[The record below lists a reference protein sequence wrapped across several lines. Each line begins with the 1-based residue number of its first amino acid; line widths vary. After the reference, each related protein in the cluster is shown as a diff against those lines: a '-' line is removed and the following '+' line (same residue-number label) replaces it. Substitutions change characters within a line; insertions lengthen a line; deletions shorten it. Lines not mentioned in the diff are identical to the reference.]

1 MIRIFLGYFI
11 FLKHV
16 IYILQHYKNVL
27 QIIGGLI
34 ESFGIN
40 LVLCEL
46 VKMRIK
52 LIRIFWTFGIF
63 LLGVILIIMTEKN
76 SP

>member
-1 MIRIFLGYFI
+1 MGNFI

-16 IYILQHYKNVL
+16 IYILEHCKNML

-34 ESFGIN
+34 GSFGIN
-40 LVLCEL
+40 VVLCDL

-52 LIRIFWTFGIF
+52 LIRIFWTLGIF
-63 LLGVILIIMTEKN
+63 LLCVILIIMTEKN